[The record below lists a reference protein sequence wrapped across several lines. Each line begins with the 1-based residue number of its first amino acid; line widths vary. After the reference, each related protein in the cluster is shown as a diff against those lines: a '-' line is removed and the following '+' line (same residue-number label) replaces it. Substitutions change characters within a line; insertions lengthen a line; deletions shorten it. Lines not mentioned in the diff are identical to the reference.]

1 MFFMY
6 ILRSRKDGN
15 LYIGSTNN
23 LRKRLQ
29 EHNAGHVVSTKD
41 RRPFVLVYYEAY
53 AIEKEARQREHNL
66 KHRGRVL
73 RQLKLRIKESV
84 AS

>member
-1 MFFMY
+1 MY
-6 ILRSRKDGN
+6 ILHSRKDGN

-29 EHNAGHVVSTKD
+29 EHNAGRVVSTKD

-66 KHRGRVL
+66 KHRGRAL
-73 RQLKLRIKESV
+73 RQLKLRIKESI